1 VQPPSTVAVYS
12 QSWPADFQAIA
23 RFLRPVLPGG
33 VWIEHVGSTS
43 VPGLAAKP
51 IIDLDLVVASEAQVW
66 ETVTAV
72 AELGYEHRGDGGIPG
87 RQAFN
92 TLDGLPYH
100 HLYVVVDGSQAHRD
114 HIDLRDY
121 LRTHAQEADRYA
133 AEKRRLEHLLATDRE
148 AYVIG
153 KGPFISEL
161 LRRARG

>member
-1 VQPPSTVAVYS
+1 VAVYS

-23 RFLRPVLPGG
+23 RFLRPVLLGG
-33 VWIEHVGSTS
+33 VRIEHVGSTS

-92 TLDGLPYH
+92 TPYH

-121 LRTHAQEADRYA
+121 LRTHVEEAQRYA
-133 AEKRRLEHLLATDRE
+133 AEKRRLGHLLATDRE

>member
-1 VQPPSTVAVYS
+1 VQPPSSVVVYNET
-12 QSWPADFQAIA
+12 WPADFEAIA
-23 RFLRPVLPGG
+23 GFVRPVLPAG
-33 VWIEHVGSTS
+33 VRIEHVGSTS

-51 IIDLDLVVASEAQVW
+51 IIDLDVVVTTEAQVW
-66 ETVTAV
+66 ETVAAI

-92 TLDGLPYH
+92 ALAGLPYH
-100 HLYVVVDGSQAHRD
+100 HLYVVVDGSEAHRD
-114 HIDLRDY
+114 HIDLREY
-121 LRTHAQEADRYA
+121 LRAHADEAHRYA

-161 LRRARG
+161 LWRARS